1 MPKNFAGTNRK
12 TRRIRIVPPLPSR
25 RVDAHKGDCGAVLVI
40 GGSRGMIGAAA
51 LTANGALR
59 AGAGLVTVACPASV
73 QPFVA
78 VLCPCA
84 TTIPLPENRQGIVD
98 PGAAA
103 RELREMGW
111 LDESG
116 APAVVAAGPGLGRG
130 DGEFDAAL
138 IDLLHAFGDDARVPV
153 VLDADA
159 LNAMHRSGGARGG
172 WDRGLHFRTI
182 VTPHPGEL
190 ARMRGEKTADVQA
203 DREGVAVRMAREMS
217 GRDDHPDYR
226 SVVVLKGHRTIV
238 TDGATLYVNRSGN
251 AGMATGGSGDVL
263 TGIIAGLVAQRT
275 SGIGAAI
282 LGAYLHGLAGD
293 LVAKDKGI
301 HGVMA
306 TDLLDFLPAA
316 MKRHSRRK

>member
-1 MPKNFAGTNRK
+1 
-12 TRRIRIVPPLPSR
+12 
-25 RVDAHKGDCGAVLVI
+25 
-40 GGSRGMIGAAA
+40 
-51 LTANGALR
+51 
-59 AGAGLVTVACPASV
+59 
-73 QPFVA
+73 
-78 VLCPCA
+78 
-84 TTIPLPENRQGIVD
+84 
-98 PGAAA
+98 
-103 RELREMGW
+103 
-111 LDESG
+111 
-116 APAVVAAGPGLGRG
+116 
-130 DGEFDAAL
+130 
-138 IDLLHAFGDDARVPV
+138 
-153 VLDADA
+153 
-159 LNAMHRSGGARGG
+159 
-172 WDRGLHFRTI
+172 
-182 VTPHPGEL
+182 
-190 ARMRGEKTADVQA
+190 
-203 DREGVAVRMAREMS
+203 MAREMS